1 MSVNKFAAMG
11 SSIIVLVAV
20 AVGLVLSGPPGE
32 QRQKRLDTKRVSD
45 LRNIAR
51 VMDAHTEDRGELP
64 AALTDL
70 VDGRRLTRM
79 PADPVTGIPYRY
91 EIVSATQY
99 KLCARFDRTS
109 DATIAIDFWSH
120 GQGEKCYVLDVRKDG
135 EGQGPVF

>member
-51 VMDAHTEDRGELP
+51 VMDTYTEDRGELP
-64 AALTDL
+64 SALTDL

-99 KLCARFDRTS
+99 KLCARFGRTS
-109 DATIAIDFWSH
+109 DAIDFWSH

-135 EGQGPVF
+135 EGLGPVL